1 MKNLNV
7 DGGWETSLMQVKG
20 WHELQ
25 RYFFSPFFSR
35 VTITIIRP
43 GNIFLTNCNSTGVMV
58 CPESS
63 PAYSAGGP
71 LETQRA
77 PVEAV
82 DDGVPPV
89 SQTLC
94 KLMILP

>member
-25 RYFFSPFFSR
+25 RYFFFVFFPCYHNHYQAWKYFSYQLQQYW
-35 VTITIIRP
+35 
-43 GNIFLTNCNSTGVMV
+43 GDGV
-58 CPESS
+58 PESS
-63 PAYSAGGP
+63 PAYLACGP
-71 LETQRA
+71 SETQRA

-94 KLMILP
+94 PLMILP